1 MSAAFLQVNE
11 AEYVALEEIEGV
23 DWDSEVA
30 SPRIW
35 LKSGRSVSAIRW
47 AGAPGPKVEAVL
59 QAISETWA
67 AVLGTTPQPPA
78 TVTEGFERVI
88 RDLSPLDKPMV
99 EHEAA
104 GVQHLDDPVRRKN
117 CPHCE

>member
-35 LKSGRSVSAIRW
+35 LKSGRSVSAIR
-47 AGAPGPKVEAVL
+47 
-59 QAISETWA
+59 
-67 AVLGTTPQPPA
+67 
-78 TVTEGFERVI
+78 
-88 RDLSPLDKPMV
+88 SPRP
-99 EHEAA
+99 
-104 GVQHLDDPVRRKN
+104 R
-117 CPHCE
+117 